1 MNIFHDLWGLFCKD
15 CICFASTQGRN
26 LRGGV
31 GGGWHP
37 PKLYWQGKS
46 SGSAGQI
53 IMIGRAANF
62 SGYRPKFY
70 RYWSKNLGFRQV
82 LTEICPKKFF
92 LTSGVRKK
100 FFYPYFL
107 NVRKKFFN
115 PLNGTL
121 TKNFLA
127 TEGGGRSTKHFP
139 AGRLRLSQ
147 GNHSSPPPPPPY

>member
-1 MNIFHDLWGLFCKD
+1 
-15 CICFASTQGRN
+15 
-26 LRGGV
+26 
-31 GGGWHP
+31 
-37 PKLYWQGKS
+37 
-46 SGSAGQI
+46 
-53 IMIGRAANF
+53 MIGRAANF

-147 GNHSSPPPPPPY
+147 GNHSRHPPPPPPPLLKGASFAPASTKHQRSSPVLQIPQRYRYR